1 MKKLHPQTQQTT
13 FQADLPSQFVY
24 FGLSVLLQNVCRGC
38 VKKAPGRLPAYLQ
51 KLSSFPWK

>member
-1 MKKLHPQTQQTT
+1 MKKLHSQTQQTT

-51 KLSSFPWK
+51 KLSSFP